1 MERLRRLIA
10 AFFLIST
17 LLPAFTATAYAD
29 FGPKPSV
36 VITTADLPESI
47 CYGTLLAAVESYA
60 RWHAVDEPIG
70 TERGETYARAYN
82 TFLDEPIE
90 SGRGETYD
98 RAYNSFLE
106 YAAQDDYYFWGRM
119 FEIKD
124 GHFSWTYYPPEK
136 FKVLLYDTDKDML
149 YVGEEAE
156 RYALDSIYKA
166 SIHPDGTV
174 RLSKTPYIL
183 ENILNFCVRLVYTV
197 TVEVLI
203 AFIFGYRKK
212 KEILIILVVNLFT
225 QFCLNL
231 LLSFSDYFL
240 DTLVWGLLF
249 PLLELAII
257 IGEAIAYAH
266 CLKSH
271 SRKRAVLYAIAANVI
286 TLLSGVLIIFLL

>member
-1 MERLRRLIA
+1 MKNNCSRICISRNRMERLRRLIA

-70 TERGETYARAYN
+70 DDKGETYAKAYN
-82 TFLDEPIE
+82 
-90 SGRGETYD
+90 
-98 RAYNSFLE
+98 AFLE

-174 RLSKTPYIL
+174 RLSKAPYIL

>member
-1 MERLRRLIA
+1 MRRLIA

-17 LLPAFTATAYAD
+17 LLPVFTATAYAD

-70 TERGETYARAYN
+70 DDKGETYAKAYN
-82 TFLDEPIE
+82 
-90 SGRGETYD
+90 
-98 RAYNSFLE
+98 AFLE

-149 YVGEEAE
+149 YIGEETD

-174 RLSKTPYIL
+174 RLSKAPYIL

-212 KEILIILVVNLFT
+212 KEILFIIVVNLFT